1 MVYHRIRDVWVENGP
16 PRGLT
21 PERKVR
27 EGQVP
32 ELLPNWHPV
41 FVHFT
46 VALYATS
53 AALFFLGRAFAAR
66 PWSAACL
73 NVAYWN
79 LWLGAGLT
87 VATVAAGFYAYF
99 TVDHDVG
106 AGLTVATVAAG
117 FYAYYTVDHD
127 AASHAAMADH
137 RNWAL
142 ATAAVWWVLALW
154 AARDYAPNRAVRG
167 PFLGALV
174 LSVGLLTVTGWK
186 GGDLV
191 YRHGLGVLSAP
202 QIAAEEADS
211 SGRASD
217 HGH

>member
-1 MVYHRIRDVWVENGP
+1 MIEP
-16 PRGLT
+16 
-21 PERKVR
+21 
-27 EGQVP
+27 
-32 ELLPNWHPV
+32 LPNWHPV

-53 AALFFLGRAFAAR
+53 AALFFVARIFAR
-66 PWSAACL
+66 RSWSAACL

-79 LWLGAGLT
+79 LWL
-87 VATVAAGFYAYF
+87 
-99 TVDHDVG
+99 G